1 MSISRKI
8 FLGFF
13 IVLLFVICI
22 GGFQIFRMNE
32 TNEMYKR
39 LINHRFNVITK
50 TDEMVTIFYEER
62 KDILTYLL
70 LKDNDFLTSYEEK
83 RRLFYTNYEQ
93 INSMLSTS
101 ESKAIVNQLQQLE
114 YEYFQLVQQFLR
126 TTNKLEQS
134 NVIQKLQK
142 TGSLFLQTAEQM
154 LQRQKKLLV
163 TDQQH
168 IEHYMRQTYIISLT
182 SITSLV
188 LLGGIASFLVSRQ
201 IAKPILLVSDELQRV
216 AKQDLS
222 SPPLLVKT
230 KDETRHMIESI
241 NRMKMHLKETIQT
254 MKEVSIQVASQAEQ
268 FTASAEQSTQSAEKA
283 TEMAEQTYAEAQKQ
297 LHMLTASDHA
307 LHELSIGMNQIAEN
321 SGDLLT
327 SAERAYESVSK
338 GKHAIQAVS
347 TQANEVRVAMFTTK
361 TLVESLESHSETI
374 GKITNVITTIAEQ
387 TNLLALNAAIE
398 AARAG
403 EHGKG
408 FTVVAD
414 EVRKLSEQSKDA
426 AKEIEMMLEKIKIE
440 TKKVSKAMEQN
451 TQKLTDGT
459 IYYEQT
465 EQSFYAINESVE
477 QVFSKIQTTSAAIE
491 QMTAVSNELTQTMKQ
506 LKQLSQQV
514 MQKSKENAVTAEE
527 QLAMNEQISSAA
539 QLLAK
544 LGDQLRSTVESF
556 RM

>member
-13 IVLLFVICI
+13 IVLLFVICT

-70 LKDNDFLTSYEEK
+70 LKDDKFLTSYEEK
-83 RRLFYTNYEQ
+83 RKQFYINYEK
-93 INSMLSTS
+93 INSMLITS
-101 ESKAIVNQLQQLE
+101 ESKRVFNQLQQLE

-126 TTNKLEQS
+126 TTSEQERA
-134 NVIQKLQK
+134 NVVQELQQ
-142 TGSLFLQTAEQM
+142 TGTQFLQTAEQI
-154 LQRQKKLLV
+154 LQRQKTLLG

-168 IEHYMRQTYIISLT
+168 IEQYMKQTYIVSLT
-182 SITSLV
+182 IIASLV
-188 LLGGIASFLVSRQ
+188 LLGSTASFLISRQ

-222 SPPLLVKT
+222 SPPLSIET
-230 KDETRHMIESI
+230 KDETKDMIQSI
-241 NRMKMHLKETIQT
+241 NRMKTQLKKSIQT
-254 MKEVSIQVASQAEQ
+254 MKDVSVHIASQAEQ
-268 FTASAEQSTQSAEKA
+268 FAASAEESTQSSEKA
-283 TEMAEQTYAEAQKQ
+283 AEMAEQTYAEAEQQ
-297 LHMLTASDHA
+297 LRMLKEVDDS
-307 LHELSIGMNQIAEN
+307 LHEFAIGMNQIAEN
-321 SGDLLT
+321 SEDLLT
-327 SAERAYESVSK
+327 LAERAYDSVSK
-338 GKHAIQAVS
+338 GKHAVQAVS
-347 TQANEVRVAMFTTK
+347 TQANEVRTAMFTTK
-361 TLVESLESHSETI
+361 TLVESLESYSETI
-374 GKITNVITTIAEQ
+374 GKITSVITAIAEQ

-426 AKEIEMMLEKIKIE
+426 AKEIEMMLDKIKIE

-451 TQKLTDGT
+451 TKKLTDGA

-465 EQSFYAINESVE
+465 ERSFYAINESVE

-514 MQKSKENAVTAEE
+514 MQKSKESVVTVEE
-527 QLAMNEQISSAA
+527 QLTMNEQISSAA
-539 QLLAK
+539 QSLAK
-544 LGDQLRSTVESF
+544 LGDQLCTTVESF